1 MKIFRLLPFA
11 FCLFLFSCTE
21 EIDITLRP
29 GDVRLVLEGG
39 IGIDTTSHR
48 IILSRTTNFFED
60 PKEPLYVEGATVTIT
75 EFDENMQPTGRIF
88 RLTET
93 RPGHYY
99 TDDTVFG
106 IQRHTYRLT
115 IVLNEAIG
123 GHTTYTADAFFPPIA
138 DQIDGLMAVRGLNML
153 VEELFPGMP
162 IDTTRMGWNLL
173 LWATDPPGQNF
184 YVFITS
190 RNGIALNDTLTQ
202 FLMLDNSIIA
212 QVGQGLAGLPI
223 AFIPDDSPNAVSS
236 GDTLG
241 MEIRGI
247 SAEYYRWIRE
257 FRDIYSG
264 QNPMF
269 GGAPANIRGNISGG
283 AIGFFWAHGNRRA
296 YVVAGQSAL

>member
-11 FCLFLFSCTE
+11 FCFFLFSCTE
-21 EIDITLRP
+21 EIDITLRS
-29 GDVRLVLEGG
+29 GDVRLVVEGG
-39 IGIDTTSHR
+39 IGIDTISHT
-48 IILSRTTNFFED
+48 IILSRTTSFFED
-60 PKEPLYVEGATVTIT
+60 PTEPLYVVGATVTIT
-75 EFDENMQPTGRIF
+75 EFDENMQETGRIF

-93 RPGHYY
+93 RPGHYQ

-106 IQRHTYRLT
+106 LQHHTYRLT

-138 DQIDGLMAVRGLNML
+138 DRIDALVAVRGTNFLWQI
-153 VEELFPGMP
+153 FGGAP
-162 IDTTRMGWNLL
+162 DTTRVGWNLL
-173 LWATDPPGQNF
+173 LWATDPPGRQNF
-184 YVFITS
+184 YIFVTS
-190 RNGIALNDTLTQ
+190 KNGVALNDTLTR
-202 FLMLDNSIIA
+202 FLMLDNAMIA
-212 QVGQGLAGLPI
+212 EDGIGLTGLPI
-223 AFIPDDSPNAVSS
+223 AFIPDDSPSAVSP

-247 SAEYYRWIRE
+247 SAEYYRWITE
-257 FRDIYSG
+257 FRNIYSG

-296 YVVAGQSAL
+296 YVIAGEPTS

>member
-1 MKIFRLLPFA
+1 MKTLRLLPFA
-11 FCLFLFSCTE
+11 LCLLLFSCTE
-21 EIDITLRP
+21 EIDITLRA
-29 GDVRLVLEGG
+29 GDVRLVVEGG

-48 IILSRTTNFFED
+48 VVLSRTTSFFEE
-60 PKEPLYVEGATVTIT
+60 PEVPLYVEGATVTIT
-75 EFDENMQPTGRIF
+75 EFDENMQETGRIF

-115 IVLNEAIG
+115 IVLNENIG

-138 DQIDGLMAVRGLNML
+138 DRIDSIQAFWGTNML
-153 VEELFPGMP
+153 WMLFGVNPDVTGR
-162 IDTTRMGWNLL
+162 TGWNIR

-184 YVFITS
+184 YIFVTS
-190 RNGIALNDTLTQ
+190 KNGVALNDTLTR
-202 FLMLDNSIIA
+202 FLMLDNTMIA
-212 QVGQGLAGLPI
+212 QPEIGLTGVPI
-223 AFIPDDSPNAVSS
+223 AFIPDDSPNAVSP

-241 MEIRGI
+241 LEIRGI
-247 SAEYYRWIRE
+247 SAEYYRWISE

-296 YVVAGQSAL
+296 YVVAGQSEQ